1 MEACLGASMESC
13 CAPRFYCDRN
23 EEKPDRAT
31 LPSRHDLIGLEGE
44 GVAGE
49 SSIEATKTESQA
61 DSGATSMPD
70 SMADVDAAPP
80 EIGPQ
85 IDLSWAMNQPRG
97 RGMLRQMDESAVL
110 SGKRPWQQVLAE
122 RNVLQPED
130 LDYTVLGTQ
139 RTQIV
144 GAQNRGITLAQL
156 RRVRQFIQ
164 AHTTDEEGTLAWL
177 DLAPAEFNVG
187 RLRTASINLYQVRER
202 VVVASWEGV
211 LMSRCFAGH
220 ELDHCACHQALQRE
234 PCRIAL

>member
-1 MEACLGASMESC
+1 
-13 CAPRFYCDRN
+13 
-23 EEKPDRAT
+23 
-31 LPSRHDLIGLEGE
+31 
-44 GVAGE
+44 
-49 SSIEATKTESQA
+49 
-61 DSGATSMPD
+61 MPD
-70 SMADVDAAPP
+70 SMAVVLDLDEAPP
-80 EIGPQ
+80 QMGPE
-85 IDLSWAMNQPRG
+85 IDLMG
-97 RGMLRQMDESAVL
+97 AVDYNAVQL
-110 SGKRPWQQVLAE
+110 AVDSGKRPWQQVLAE
-122 RNVLQPED
+122 RGALQPED

-164 AHTTDEEGTLAWL
+164 AHTIDEEGTLAWL

-187 RLRTASINLYQVRER
+187 RLHTASINLYQVREH

-211 LMSRCFAGH
+211 LTSRCFAGH